1 MPTRCLNIHGC
12 DPPDQNWCLWL
23 ASVASLWATINI
35 WSRYHSC
42 SRERNY
48 RPWQSHTL
56 TCLSMTVP
64 EQGKT
69 DKKSF
74 ETPIWDRRLNFKK
87 NTNTNCRQV
96 SIIRSSF
103 GNGTSLAS
111 KISMTSCTVWDRHL
125 KCSHMVT
132 NQSQNQIL
140 RAFLS
145 CGRLPEKPRNS
156 KMVDESDGI
165 LGSRTNSLSMV
176 PWHHTPCTLNF
187 GFTIIDMLFAALVPL
202 LRGTAHFAWSI
213 PSSGQEKLKIESRH
227 FSKHQKDNMKTCHG
241 IMESKRNSIH
251 RTSWNFLADMAG
263 LHKNETI
270 LL

>member
-87 NTNTNCRQV
+87 KHQHKLQASFHNQELLWQRDLLGLKDLDDFLHCLGQTPQMLAYGHKPISKPNSSCV
-96 SIIRSSF
+96 SFLWTLARKAKKLQDGWWIR
-103 GNGTSLAS
+103 
-111 KISMTSCTVWDRHL
+111 WDPWIQDEQPGHGAVAPHPLHL
-125 KCSHMVT
+125 KFWFHHHWYALCCPGPSVT
-132 NQSQNQIL
+132 RDRPL
-140 RAFLS
+140 RLIHSVLRPGETENWIEALQQT
-145 CGRLPEKPRNS
+145 PE
-156 KMVDESDGI
+156 G
-165 LGSRTNSLSMV
+165 
-176 PWHHTPCTLNF
+176 
-187 GFTIIDMLFAALVPL
+187 
-202 LRGTAHFAWSI
+202 
-213 PSSGQEKLKIESRH
+213 
-227 FSKHQKDNMKTCHG
+227 
-241 IMESKRNSIH
+241 
-251 RTSWNFLADMAG
+251 
-263 LHKNETI
+263 
-270 LL
+270 